1 MLTLF
6 DGNCVL
12 LCLAWRLPKCTA
24 MSCLGVYAP
33 SVGMFQAI
41 LFRNQ
46 RSIGRLVTPSLFCS
60 HTLYEAGNGS
70 AVVAFSLDFELWLPA
85 SPGGA
90 GGPGERLS
98 LPVDTA
104 FQAASHR
111 IQVLGRTAAGLNFA
125 LPFSYTFSGQHICAA
140 LDYHAQRQSYV
151 RRHQEV
157 RGGAVRAADEEVSV
171 LCGARCQSI
180 APVICKL
187 SARAGLMGVEVQAA
201 ANRKARC
208 ACGALLQRA
217 CNKQ

>member
-1 MLTLF
+1 MGSLPLCLCLWRCVALF
-6 DGNCVL
+6 DSTCVL
-12 LCLAWRLPKCTA
+12 PCLAWRLPRCSA
-24 MSCLGVYAP
+24 IISLSCLGVYAP
-33 SVGMFQAI
+33 SVGMVQAI

-46 RSIGRLVTPSLFCS
+46 RSIGRLVSPSLFCS

-70 AVVAFSLDFELWLPA
+70 AVVAFSLDFERARLPA

-125 LPFSYTFSGQHICAA
+125 LPFSYTFTGQHICAA

-171 LCGARCQSI
+171 LCGARCHSI
-180 APVICKL
+180 ALVL
-187 SARAGLMGVEVQAA
+187 
-201 ANRKARC
+201 
-208 ACGALLQRA
+208 
-217 CNKQ
+217 CNL